1 MLFFTGQA
9 EATIDGKS
17 RLAIPAKYRSLVESA
32 GEPAVWYCI
41 PWPDGHIRLYTES
54 RFARLA
60 EGEPDSLTP
69 DADRAQLDVS
79 LFSLTERLESDGAGR
94 ITLPREMLRMSRLG
108 TEVVVVGARNRL
120 EVRDRGAWQAQAEER
135 FQRLSALAERMES
148 RRPPGHGALLR
159 GSSPRD
165 GVE

>member
-17 RLAIPAKYRSLVESA
+17 RLGIPAKYRALVEQA
-32 GEPAVWYCI
+32 GEPSVWYCI
-41 PWPDGHIRLYTES
+41 PWPDGHLRLYPES
-54 RFARLA
+54 RFARLV

-94 ITLPREMLRMSRLG
+94 ITIPKEMLKLGRLG
-108 TEVVVVGARNRL
+108 PEVVVVGARNRL
-120 EVRDRGAWQAQAEER
+120 EIRDRRAWQAQAEDR
-135 FQRLSALAERMES
+135 FQRLASLAERLEA
-148 RRPPGHGALLR
+148 RRPPGPAGPPPRSAGA
-159 GSSPRD
+159 G
-165 GVE
+165 